1 MGELPIAGSYR
12 PTIMGTEGMI
22 ASGHYLATLAGQ
34 RILDKGGNAVDA
46 GVAAGLCI
54 TVLHIDMVGF
64 AGVAPIIVYLADEDR
79 VVTISGLGHWPQ
91 AASVDYFNIAV
102 FGMLPQAAI
111 EAPRFSTYSYPG
123 SLEPHAYHP

>member
-1 MGELPIAGSYR
+1 MNAAKKGKEMGELPIAGSYR
-12 PTIMGTEGMI
+12 PTIMGTEEMI

-34 RILDKGGNAVDA
+34 RILDKGGNAIDA

-79 VVTISGLGHWPQ
+79 VVTISGLGRWPQ
-91 AASVDYFNIAV
+91 AATGKNF
-102 FGMLPQAAI
+102 PQRTAGCQSA
-111 EAPRFSTYSYPG
+111 TC
-123 SLEPHAYHP
+123 